1 MICKKV
7 KCQHVKNITQNYLI
21 NIYDDKL
28 HTTGNMTQNVR
39 INMYLYILLT
49 ISHA

>member
-1 MICKKV
+1 MKKCEMPT
-7 KCQHVKNITQNYLI
+7 CQKHYINYLI
-21 NIYDDKL
+21 NMYDHKL

-39 INMYLYILLT
+39 INMNLYILLT